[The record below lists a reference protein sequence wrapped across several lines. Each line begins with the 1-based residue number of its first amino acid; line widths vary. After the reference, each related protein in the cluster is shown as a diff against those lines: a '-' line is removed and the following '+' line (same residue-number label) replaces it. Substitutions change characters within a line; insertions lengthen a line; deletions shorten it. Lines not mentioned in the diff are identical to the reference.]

1 MEKLSL
7 KLGAKLLMI
16 LAVDGFVR
24 KRQPKH
30 FMGLMNTDVAHSII
44 RVPVVLAALMGSLPK
59 HDIKT
64 SRAVLTGVGVLY
76 LAIGTAGLAD
86 RKLGGALPSRLTW
99 FDIAYHFAAGAAAL
113 WLGTR
118 PGRMMKP

>member
-16 LAVDGFVR
+16 LAADGFIR
-24 KRQPKH
+24 KQSPKH

-59 HDIKT
+59 NDVKT
-64 SRAVLTGVGVLY
+64 SRAVLTGVGVFY
-76 LAIGTAGLAD
+76 LVIGTVGLAD
-86 RKLGGALPSRLTW
+86 RKLGGALPSKLTG
-99 FDIAYHFAAGAAAL
+99 FDIVYHFVAGAAAL